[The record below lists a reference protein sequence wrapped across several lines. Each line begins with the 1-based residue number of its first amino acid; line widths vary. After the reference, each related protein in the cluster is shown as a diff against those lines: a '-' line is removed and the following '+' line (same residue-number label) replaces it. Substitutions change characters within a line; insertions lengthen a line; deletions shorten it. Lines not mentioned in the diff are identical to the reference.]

1 MAMAT
6 ILLIEDNAA
15 NMDLA
20 RYLLEAHGFACHEA
34 RDGEAGVRA
43 ARERRPDLVLC
54 DLRLPG
60 MDGFAV
66 LRELRAD
73 AALAGLPVIALTA
86 YAMVGDRDR
95 VLAAGFDGYLAK
107 PLDPQRFAQQVAGFM
122 GLPLPGASR
131 EHGLTAKD

>member
-1 MAMAT
+1 MAIARV
-6 ILLIEDNAA
+6 LLIEDNAA

-20 RYLLEAHGFACHEA
+20 RYLLEAHGFTCHEA
-34 RDGEAGVRA
+34 RDGETGVQA

-73 AALAGLPVIALTA
+73 AAMAGVPVVALTA
-86 YAMVGDRDR
+86 FAMVGDRDR
-95 VLAAGFDGYLAK
+95 VLSAGFDGYLAK
-107 PLDPQRFAQQVAGFM
+107 PLDPQRFAHQVAGFINVR
-122 GLPLPGASR
+122 LPDASQAPAPR
-131 EHGLTAKD
+131 TER

>member
-1 MAMAT
+1 MTIAR

-20 RYLLEAHGFACHEA
+20 RYLLEAHGFACNEA
-34 RDGEAGVRA
+34 RDGETGVQA
-43 ARERRPDLVLC
+43 ARDSRPDLILC
-54 DLRLPG
+54 DLQLPG
-60 MDGFAV
+60 IDGFGV

-73 AALAGLPVIALTA
+73 AALARVPIVALTA

-107 PLDPQRFAQQVAGFM
+107 PLDPQRFAQQVTAFLDLRLADAGNAPM
-122 GLPLPGASR
+122 PGR
-131 EHGLTAKD
+131 ED